1 MKISGFTIIKD
12 GIKLDYPFIEAINSA
27 LPICDEYIVV
37 VGKSD
42 DGTREAVEAIGSPK
56 IKIIDTIWD
65 PELRIGGKIL
75 AQQTNMGIDAIT
87 GDWGLYLQADEI
99 LHENELDEIV
109 ETAQKYKD
117 DKGVDGLLFPY
128 RHFWG
133 YGHVKVSR
141 STYRREIRMIKN
153 NKLIRSYRDAQGFRK
168 YPSLEEY
175 ENGHK
180 GFKLRVKLLEDAYI
194 HAYSHVRDPEKE
206 IEKLKHVAQY
216 WHNDDEIEKQFE
228 GRKAFNYD
236 KVDVIIPFPL
246 EKHPAVMQKRASSA
260 DWSFQFKKPHFTFK
274 GWVLHWVEKF
284 TGWRIGEYR
293 NYKLV

>member
-1 MKISGFTIIKD
+1 MKISGFTIVKD
-12 GIKLDYPFIEAINSA
+12 GIKLDYPFIEAIKSA

-37 VGKSD
+37 VGNSSD
-42 DGTREAVEAIGSPK
+42 STRDAVEAIGSPK
-56 IKIIDTIWD
+56 IKIIDTVWN
-65 PELRIGGKIL
+65 ENLRVGGKIL
-75 AQQTNMGIDAIT
+75 AQQTNIGIDAIN

-109 ETAQKYKD
+109 ETAQKYK
-117 DKGVDGLLFPY
+117 GEQSVDGLLFPY

-168 YPSLEEY
+168 YPSHEAY
-175 ENGHK
+175 ESGHK
-180 GFKLRVKLLEDAYI
+180 GIKLRVKLLEGAYI
-194 HAYSHVRDPEKE
+194 YAYSHVRDPEKE
-206 IEKLKHVAQY
+206 MEKLKHVAQY
-216 WHNDDEIEKQFE
+216 WHNDDEVERRFE
-228 GRKAFNYD
+228 GVTAFNYD
-236 KVDVIIPFPL
+236 KADVLEPFPL
-246 EKHPAVMQKRASSA
+246 EGHPAVMQKRASNTN
-260 DWSFQFKKPHFTFK
+260 WSFEFKKSHFTFK
-274 GWVLHWVEKF
+274 GWILHHIEKL